1 MRRTP
6 FLCMTLALAVM
17 GCYTFRPITTG
28 AAPEVGTR
36 VGLHVN
42 DAGRAALAPTVG
54 SEIDWL
60 DGRLVEQDADG
71 FTLAV
76 QHVYSLRGAVQI
88 WAGEQ
93 VRVRRDQVHSVTER
107 QLAKGRT
114 LALSAA
120 GAGGVAFMLSRGLF
134 GSGLG
139 EPPEVPTDS
148 GESLRVIWP

>member
-6 FLCMTLALAVM
+6 LLCMMLALVVM
-17 GCYTFRPITTG
+17 GCYTFKPVTTG
-28 AAPEVGTR
+28 AAPLVGAR

-42 DAGRAALAPTVG
+42 DAGRVALGPTVG

-60 DGRLVEQDADG
+60 DGRLVEQDAEG

-93 VRVRRDQVHSVTER
+93 VRVQRDQVHSVTQR
-107 QLAKGRT
+107 QLAKGRS
-114 LALSAA
+114 LALGAA

-139 EPPEVPTDS
+139 EPPEVPSDS